1 MARTLYE
8 TLIMSLINI
17 HTHHRSTNE
26 EYLELISIFHNAP
39 LPENRFFS
47 IGIHPWHAEKN
58 NINSMLEEMFPKA
71 RFAFAIGECGLD
83 KSSSSS
89 WEKQIL
95 LFREQIN
102 LSEQL
107 QKPLIIHAV
116 GSYPDIIAF
125 HKINNPKQAW
135 IIHGF
140 QGDTQIMKHITDHG
154 IFLSYGASL
163 LRGINKNID
172 SFKETPIDKIFLET
186 DESASSIKDI
196 YLEASKI
203 KGISVDV
210 LENQITENFKS
221 LTK

>member
-1 MARTLYE
+1 MARTLHE
-8 TLIMSLINI
+8 RLIMSLINI
-17 HTHHRSTNE
+17 HTHQRSTNE
-26 EYLELISIFHNAP
+26 EHIELISIFHNAP

-83 KSSSSS
+83 RTSNSS
-89 WEKQIL
+89 WEKQIV

-125 HKINNPKQAW
+125 HKMNNPKQAW
-135 IIHGF
+135 VIHGF
-140 QGDTQIMKHITDHG
+140 QGDSQMMKHITNHG

-163 LRGINKNID
+163 LRGIKKNID
-172 SFKETPIDKIFLET
+172 SFKEAPIDKIFLET
-186 DESASSIKDI
+186 DESASSIEDI
-196 YLEASKI
+196 YKEASTI
-203 KGISVDV
+203 KGISVNV
-210 LENQITENFKS
+210 LENQIAENLKA